1 MSTMQEVEET
11 FKEVYKIN
19 KKIALTQCTSIYPCP
34 VELSDIGV
42 IKEYIKKFKIPIG
55 LSDHTSSIYT
65 SLGAVALGARIIEKH
80 FTLNKKA
87 KGPDHASS
95 IEPHE
100 LKELIVGAN
109 AIFNA
114 RGEEKKIHKKE
125 LEIISWARESV
136 VTTANI
142 KKGERFSEK
151 NISVKRPAPKG
162 KVIPAKIF
170 KKILGKK
177 TKRYLEKNKQL
188 KWTDVK

>member
-100 LKELIVGAN
+100 LKELVVGAN

-114 RGEEKKIHKKE
+114 RGEKKKIHKKE

-142 KKGERFSEK
+142 KKGEKFSEK
-151 NISVKRPAPKG
+151 NISVKRPAPKR

-177 TKRYLEKNKQL
+177 TNRYLEKNKQL